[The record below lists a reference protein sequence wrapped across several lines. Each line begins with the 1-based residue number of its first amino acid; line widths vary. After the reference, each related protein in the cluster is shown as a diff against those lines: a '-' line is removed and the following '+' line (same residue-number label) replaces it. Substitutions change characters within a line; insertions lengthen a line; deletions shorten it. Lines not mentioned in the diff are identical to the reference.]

1 MAYFTYIIYSKSR
14 NKYYIGSSQDPTK
27 RLEDHNNSRSNY
39 TRKTNDWVLKWTE
52 SFDTKTEALQK
63 EKSIKKMK
71 SRKYIEELIHG

>member
-1 MAYFTYIIYSKSR
+1 M
-14 NKYYIGSSQDPTK
+14 
-27 RLEDHNNSRSNY
+27 EDHNNSRSNY

-71 SRKYIEELIHG
+71 SRKYIEKLIDR